1 MSEGTPVSVERRD
14 RVLWLVL
21 DGPERRNAIGGNTV
35 RDLIAALK
43 SSEADPAIGA
53 VVITGRGS
61 VFSAGADL
69 KEFHDSLTDTA
80 TQHWQSGEPWFELF
94 SLVPALTKPVV
105 AAVNGAAIAGGCGLV
120 AVCDMAV
127 ASESATFAT
136 PEINIGLFPLF
147 ILPAL
152 IRAVGRRH
160 AAGLAM
166 SGRTIDA
173 REAER
178 IGLVNMVASTA
189 AFEAAV
195 CTLADN
201 LASKMP
207 FTMGL
212 GKRVFSRIADLDY
225 ASGLEL
231 ARAVRGAFLAS
242 DDLRRG
248 TESFLKR

>member
-1 MSEGTPVSVERRD
+1 MGDGTPVSLERRG

-21 DGPERRNAIGGNTV
+21 DRPERRNAIGTSTV
-35 RDLIAALK
+35 RDLVSALK
-43 SSEADPAIGA
+43 SSEADTEIGA

-69 KEFHDSLTDTA
+69 KEFHSSLGDSA
-80 TQHWQSGEPWFELF
+80 TQHWESGEPWFELF
-94 SLVPALTKPVV
+94 SLVPTLAKPVV
-105 AAVNGAAIAGGCGLV
+105 AAVNGPAIAGGCGLV

-136 PEINIGLFPLF
+136 PEVNIGLFPLF

-160 AAGLAM
+160 AASLAM

-178 IGLVNMVASTA
+178 IGLVNTVASPTD
-189 AFEAAV
+189 FDSAV

-201 LASKMP
+201 LANKMP
-207 FTMGL
+207 FTMKL
-212 GKRVFSRIADLDY
+212 GKRVFSRIAELDY
-225 ASGLEL
+225 ASGLEV